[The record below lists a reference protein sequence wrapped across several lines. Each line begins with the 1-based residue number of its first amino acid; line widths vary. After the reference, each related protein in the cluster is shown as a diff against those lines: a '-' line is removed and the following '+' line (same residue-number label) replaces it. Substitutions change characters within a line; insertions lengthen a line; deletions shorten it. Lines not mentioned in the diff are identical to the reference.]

1 MPWHDA
7 NPWRAR
13 KPKPALSWP
22 EAMAAIERKLREG
35 DLGLTD
41 GLRMA
46 FMIGFNSR
54 KERRKA
60 KR

>member
-1 MPWHDA
+1 MWHDA
-7 NPWRAR
+7 NPWRSR
-13 KPKPALSWP
+13 KPKPELSGP
-22 EAMAAIERKLREG
+22 EALEAIERKLREG

-41 GLRMA
+41 ALRMA
-46 FMIGFNSR
+46 FMVGFKSR